1 VAFYFPSK
9 KQLFPLFNVYFSGFE
24 ILRKG
29 NTLNKTPFYKEKM
42 IMNTRGR
49 SQLALGVILILLG
62 AWFLMDKTLPAFHAL
77 FSKYT
82 EFPLIMLVIGAGIL
96 IVGLVLGQP
105 SMAIPAAIVAGIGG
119 IFYYQ
124 ETTNNYESWSYMWAL
139 IPGFVGVGIVLA
151 GLLGDNTAHNLKRGL
166 NLMVISAVLFLV
178 FASIFGGLDLLG
190 NFGPAILLILLGVW
204 VLGNGLYRSF
214 RKKGE

>member
-1 VAFYFPSK
+1 
-9 KQLFPLFNVYFSGFE
+9 
-24 ILRKG
+24 
-29 NTLNKTPFYKEKM
+29 
-42 IMNTRGR
+42 MNTRGR

-62 AWFLMDKTLPAFHAL
+62 AWFLMDKTLPAFHSF
-77 FSKYT
+77 FSQYT
-82 EFPLIMLVIGAGIL
+82 EFPLNMLLIGAGIF

-139 IPGFVGVGIVLA
+139 IPGFVGVGVVLA
-151 GLLGDNTAHNLKRGL
+151 GLLGENTAHNLKRGL

-190 NFGPAILLILLGVW
+190 NFGPAILLILLGLW

>member
-1 VAFYFPSK
+1 
-9 KQLFPLFNVYFSGFE
+9 
-24 ILRKG
+24 
-29 NTLNKTPFYKEKM
+29 
-42 IMNTRGR
+42 MNTRGR
-49 SQLALGVILILLG
+49 SQLALGVIIILLG
-62 AWFLMDKTLPAFHAL
+62 AWFLMDKTLPAFHTF

-82 EFPLIMLVIGAGIL
+82 EFPLNMLLIGAGIL

-105 SMAIPAAIVAGIGG
+105 SMTIPAAIVAGIGG

-124 ETTNNYESWSYMWAL
+124 ELTNNYQSWSYMWAL
-139 IPGFVGVGIVLA
+139 IPGFVGVGIVLS
-151 GLLGDNTAHNLKRGL
+151 GLLGENTANNLKRGL

-178 FASIFGGLDLLG
+178 FATIFGGLDLLG
-190 NFGPAILLILLGVW
+190 NFGLAILLILLGVW

>member
-1 VAFYFPSK
+1 
-9 KQLFPLFNVYFSGFE
+9 
-24 ILRKG
+24 
-29 NTLNKTPFYKEKM
+29 
-42 IMNTRGR
+42 MNNRGR
-49 SQLALGVILILLG
+49 SQLALGIILILLG
-62 AWFLMDKTLPAFHAL
+62 AWVLMDKTLPAFHNF
-77 FSKYT
+77 FSQYT
-82 EFPLIMLVIGAGIL
+82 EFPLNMLLIGAGIF

-124 ETTNNYESWSYMWAL
+124 ELTNNYESWSYMWAL
-139 IPGFVGVGIVLA
+139 IPGFVGIGVVLT
-151 GLLGDNTAHNLKRGL
+151 GLLGENRAHNLKRGI

-178 FASIFGGLDLLG
+178 FASIFGGLDMLG